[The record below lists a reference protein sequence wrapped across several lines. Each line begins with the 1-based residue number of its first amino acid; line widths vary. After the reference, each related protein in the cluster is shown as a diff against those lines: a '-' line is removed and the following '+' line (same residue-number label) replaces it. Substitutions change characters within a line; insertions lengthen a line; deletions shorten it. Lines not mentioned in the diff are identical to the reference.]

1 MNQVTNV
8 VILRSGHH
16 GGLGIVRSLGRLG
29 VPVYSV
35 DAAYWEPAFSS
46 RYCRGR
52 FVLNAAKGPP
62 DESIGRL
69 LEIGHKIGGRPILI
83 PTTDQGA
90 IWVAE
95 RAVALQEIYCFPRQ
109 DASLV
114 RLLCD
119 KGRMQDLAHRC
130 GVPTARA
137 VIPRLKKD
145 VEQFLETAVFP
156 VMVKATDA
164 DRLRRRAGGTKFVIQ
179 TPRELLDLYD
189 KAEDREEPN
198 LLIQEF
204 IPGEDWMFDGYFD
217 KNSQCLFGVTGKKIR
232 RFPVD
237 TGVTSLGICLRNE
250 TVEKTTTQFMKAIG
264 YHGILDIGYRY
275 DRRDGQYKVLDVN
288 PRIGCTFRLF
298 TATNG
303 MDVARAL
310 YLDMTGQPVAPAQ
323 AAEGRKWIV
332 EDFDLFSALR
342 SMRHRTLKLNDWVRT
357 LRGIQEAACF
367 ALDDPLP
374 FLLMGVADCCQ
385 LYGWIRCQI
394 VARKPAPSKEVDSL
408 SGLAIRCPTSR
419 LNPSTS
425 CKKKPVCVAGP
436 SPEAIANA
444 SQD

>member
-1 MNQVTNV
+1 MNHATHV

-35 DAAYWEPAFSS
+35 DADSWEPAFSS

-52 FVLNAAKGPP
+52 FVLDTESGPP
-62 DESIGRL
+62 EESIARL
-69 LEIGHKIGGRPILI
+69 RGIGQKLGGRPILI

-95 RAVALQEIYCFPRQ
+95 HAAALQEAYCFPRQ
-109 DASLV
+109 DASLI

-119 KGRMQDLAHRC
+119 KGRMQDLARRC
-130 GVPTARA
+130 GVPTAQA
-137 VIPRLKKD
+137 VVPRSRKD

-164 DRLRRRAGGTKFVIQ
+164 DRFRRRTGGTKFVIQ
-179 TPRELLDLYD
+179 TPRELLALYD
-189 KAEDREEPN
+189 KADDGAGPN

-204 IPGEDWMFDGYFD
+204 IPGDDWMFDGYFD
-217 KNSQCLFGVTGKKIR
+217 KNSECIFGLTGKKIR
-232 RFPVD
+232 RFPAN
-237 TGVTSLGICLRNE
+237 TGVTSLGVCLRNE
-250 TVEKTTTQFMKAIG
+250 IVEKTTAEFMKSIG

-275 DRRDGQYKVLDVN
+275 DQRDKQYKVLDVN

-298 TATNG
+298 TASNG

-310 YLDMTGQPVAPAQ
+310 YLDMTGQPVAPSQ
-323 AAEGRKWIV
+323 ATEGRKWIV

-342 SMRHRTLKLNDWVRT
+342 SRRDGVLKLKDWVRS
-357 LRGIQEAACF
+357 LHGIQEAACF
-367 ALDDPLP
+367 AYDDPLP
-374 FLLMGVADCCQ
+374 FLMMSVADCCE
-385 LYGWIRCQI
+385 LYRWVRCQMG
-394 VARKPAPSKEVDSL
+394 AREPAPSKEISPSDP
-408 SGLAIRCPTSR
+408 AIRCSTSR

-425 CKKKPVCVAGP
+425 CEK
-436 SPEAIANA
+436 
-444 SQD
+444 